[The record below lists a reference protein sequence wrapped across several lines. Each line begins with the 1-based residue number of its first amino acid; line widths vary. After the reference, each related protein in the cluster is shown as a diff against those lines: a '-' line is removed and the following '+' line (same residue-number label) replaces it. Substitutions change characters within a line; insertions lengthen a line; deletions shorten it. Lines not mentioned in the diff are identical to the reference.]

1 MTQSSLYD
9 KILKSS
15 QYINKMSM
23 SGASN
28 YIITSQQ
35 VSQAIS
41 EIMEEKQYKRI
52 VKLKRIFNKYE

>member
-9 KILKSS
+9 KILKYSN
-15 QYINKMSM
+15 YINKMSR

-28 YIITSQQ
+28 YIITSGQ

>member
-1 MTQSSLYD
+1 MSQSSLYD
-9 KILKSS
+9 KILKSAD
-15 QYINKMSM
+15 YINKMSR
-23 SGASN
+23 SGAAN
-28 YIITSQQ
+28 YIITSGQ

>member
-1 MTQSSLYD
+1 MTQSLYD

-15 QYINKMSM
+15 QYINKMSR